1 MIDRLIANFY
11 KLPILFLPWLLTL
24 GFSDPVSIFFIAWFG
39 SLFILFL
46 SMSGILIPLPT
57 DRKWTNQIFRPI
69 FLTQGLFIGFT
80 CITPIFYFA
89 DHMGFIFMNWFP
101 DRVTSPDELIYLAEC
116 QSLYLLGHTGY
127 ALALLLFSNYSPKP
141 KWKLN
146 IQSQS
151 KLLLLLAF
159 VLIVIAFIFSFF
171 QGFDQFTVKFAIL
184 GYVSSIFCLGLAI
197 NEKNRQMIFI
207 SSLIVTISLISSF
220 FSGSKEDSIVI
231 MIILGLILFPVFKL
245 KIVFPGLILIVLW
258 FSYVPVYTNTMREYS
273 WYGGYDKLEASK
285 IAVEEISNLTS
296 EQFQEQNWAFF
307 TGRFSEVSMF
317 EIFRRNTPEVI
328 DFYGFSIL
336 NNAAVALIPRPLWPG
351 KPNTELVA
359 MERVYE
365 AGIVERETN
374 VSAKTHYF
382 VDAYLSFGAPG
393 VFVFLFIFG
402 ALTASAS
409 VFSENLFGGYYWGSA
424 IMFTGLFRILWTATS
439 FEFAFNA
446 IFYSFLL
453 VYIFHFIGRLSGFII
468 RNEE

>member
-1 MIDRLIANFY
+1 MLARHFY
-11 KLPILFLPWLLTL
+11 KFPILFLPWLLTL
-24 GFSDPVSIFFIAWFG
+24 GFSDPVSIFFISWFG
-39 SLFILFL
+39 SLFVLFL
-46 SMSGILIPLPT
+46 SMSGFLIPLPT
-57 DRKWTNQIFRPI
+57 DRKWPDQIFRPL

-80 CITPIFYFA
+80 CITPIFYFS
-89 DHMGFIFMNWFP
+89 DHLGFIFLNWFS

-116 QSLYLLGHTGY
+116 QKLYLLGHIGY
-127 ALALLLFSNYSPKP
+127 TLGILMFSNYQKKQ

-146 IQSQS
+146 ISSQS
-151 KLLLLLAF
+151 NLLLILAF
-159 VLIVIAFIFSFF
+159 LLMAIAFIFSFF
-171 QGFDQFTVKFAIL
+171 PGFDQFTVKIAVL

-197 NEKNRQMIFI
+197 NEKNRQMILI

-220 FSGSKEDSIVI
+220 FSGSKEDSIVV
-231 MIILGLILFPVFKL
+231 MIILGLILFPVLKL
-245 KIVFPGLILIVLW
+245 KIVIPGLILIVLW
-258 FSYVPVYTNTMREYS
+258 FSYVPVYTNTMREFS

-285 IAVEEISNLTS
+285 IAIEEISNLTS
-296 EQFQEQNWAFF
+296 EQFQEKNWAFF

-328 DFYGFSIL
+328 DFYGFQII

-365 AGIVERETN
+365 AGIVERESGT
-374 VSAKTHYF
+374 SAKTHYF
-382 VDAYLSFGAPG
+382 VDAYLSFGSSG
-393 VFVFLFIFG
+393 VFIFLLIFG

-424 IMFTGLFRILWTATS
+424 IMFTGLFRILWTATA

-446 IFYSFLL
+446 ILYSFVLA
-453 VYIFHFIGRLSGFII
+453 YMFHFMGRLSGLII

>member
-89 DHMGFIFMNWFP
+89 DHLGFIFLNWFP

-116 QSLYLLGHTGY
+116 QRLYLLGHTGY
-127 ALALLLFSNYSPKP
+127 TLALLLFSKYPQKP
-141 KWKLN
+141 TWKLN
-146 IQSQS
+146 IYSQS
-151 KLLLLLAF
+151 KLLLILALL
-159 VLIVIAFIFSFF
+159 LIAIAFMFSFF
-171 QGFDQFTVKFAIL
+171 PGFDQFTVKIAVL
-184 GYVSSIFCLGLAI
+184 GYISSIFCLGLAI
-197 NEKNRQMIFI
+197 NEKNHQMILI
-207 SSLIVTISLISSF
+207 SSFIVAISLIGSF
-220 FSGSKEDSIVI
+220 FSGSKEDSIVV
-231 MIILGLILFPVFKL
+231 MIILGLILFPILKL
-245 KIVFPGLILIVLW
+245 KIVIPGLVLIVLW
-258 FSYVPVYTNTMREYS
+258 FSYVPVYTNSMREYS

-296 EQFQEQNWAFF
+296 EQFQEKNWAFF

-317 EIFRRNTPEVI
+317 EFFRRNTPEVI
-328 DFYGFSIL
+328 DFYGFQII

-365 AGIVERETN
+365 AGIVERESGT
-374 VSAKTHYF
+374 SAKTHYF
-382 VDAYLSFGAPG
+382 VDAYLSFGQTG
-393 VFVFLFIFG
+393 VFIFLFIFG

-409 VFSENLFGGYYWGSA
+409 VFSEYLFGGYYWGSA

-439 FEFAFNA
+439 FEFSFNA
-446 IFYSFLL
+446 ILYSFLL
-453 VYIFHFIGRLSGFII
+453 LYFFHFIGRISGFII